1 MTIEKQDDLEPADN
15 ETVSVARS
23 IQAADR
29 RYIQPGEIP
38 LKWDECLEMA
48 KERIASGN

>member
-1 MTIEKQDDLEPADN
+1 MTVEKRVDFDLADDD
-15 ETVSVARS
+15 TISVAKS

-38 LKWDECLEMA
+38 LEWDECLEMA
-48 KERIASGN
+48 KERISNGN